1 MMRRNLRL
9 LVVAILSLAL
19 VVGVFFLSANS
30 QRKEVFRLINTVSPE
45 TVRIVHFSTD
55 NWLLFGKPEANW
67 LLESAAGPMAVPSD
81 AVVGD
86 EIDRKYFLGEMHRR
100 FAGTWTPIGDEQL
113 MIFTRPEGEVNVC
126 LSKDLKVMWICLLG
140 E

>member
-9 LVVAILSLAL
+9 LEVAILSIAL

-30 QRKEVFRLINTVSPE
+30 QRKEVFRLINTISPE
-45 TVRIVHFSTD
+45 AFRIVHFSTD
-55 NWLLFGKPEANW
+55 SWLLFGKPEANW

-81 AVVGD
+81 AVLAD
-86 EIDRKYFLGEMHRR
+86 EIDRKYFLGEMRRR
-100 FAGTWTPIGDEQL
+100 FAGTWTPVGDERL

-126 LSKDLKVMWICLLG
+126 LSKDSKLMWICLLG